1 MASTYAIISLGGK
14 QYRVREGER
23 LLVDRVRTDE
33 GKTFNPDILFLGGDG
48 DGQLKPSV
56 TVTARVVGHVRGD
69 KVRIGKYRPK
79 SGYRRH
85 TGFRS
90 ALTQIEIESIGAAK
104 RAAAKKAEPKQEEA
118 PKQEAPKQ
126 EAPKQEAAAKGL
138 PEGYADMTVAQVS
151 EGAKTWNRP
160 MLEAA
165 LAYEQEHAKRKGAIT
180 AVEHALAAKE
190 EKD

>member
-1 MASTYAIISLGGK
+1 MPAFSTKKMASTYAIISLGGK

-23 LLVDRVRTDE
+23 LLVDRVATDE
-33 GKTFNPDILFLGGDG
+33 GKTFHPDILFLGGDG
-48 DGQLKPSV
+48 NGQLAPST
-56 TVTARVVGHVRGD
+56 TVTARVVGHVRGQ

-104 RAAAKKAEPKQEEA
+104 RSSAKKAEKAEPAAAEPTQEET
-118 PKQEAPKQ
+118 P
-126 EAPKQEAAAKGL
+126 KGL
-138 PEGYADMTVAQVS
+138 PSGYADMTVAEVS
-151 EGAKTWNRP
+151 EGAKGWNRP

-165 LAYEQEHAKRKGAIT
+165 LAYEQEHAKRKGAIS
-180 AVEHALAAKE
+180 ALESALAAKE
-190 EKD
+190 ETD

>member
-23 LLVDRVRTDE
+23 LLVDRVGTDE
-33 GKTFNPDILFLGGDG
+33 GKTFNPDILFLGGEG
-48 DGQLKPSV
+48 DGELKPSV

-85 TGFRS
+85 NGFRA

-104 RAAAKKAEPKQEEA
+104 RAAAAKKAEPKQA
-118 PKQEAPKQ
+118 
-126 EAPKQEAAAKGL
+126 EAAQEDAPKGL
-138 PEGYADMTVAQVS
+138 PNGYEDMTVAQVS
-151 EGAKTWNRP
+151 DGSKTWNRP

-165 LAYEQEHAKRKGAIT
+165 LEYEQAHAKRKGALSAI
-180 AVEHALAAKE
+180 ESALAAKE
-190 EKD
+190 ED

>member
-23 LLVDRVRTDE
+23 LLVDRVATDE
-33 GKTFNPDILFLGGDG
+33 GKTFHPDILFLGGDG
-48 DGQLKPSV
+48 NGQLAPST
-56 TVTARVVGHVRGD
+56 TVTARVVGHVRGP

-104 RAAAKKAEPKQEEA
+104 RTAAKKAEPAEPKQEKAPKREEA
-118 PKQEAPKQ
+118 PK
-126 EAPKQEAAAKGL
+126 GL
-138 PEGYADMTVAQVS
+138 PSGYADMTVADVS
-151 EGAKTWNRP
+151 EGAKGWNRP

-165 LAYEQEHAKRKGAIT
+165 LSYEQEHGKRKGAIS
-180 AVEHALAAKE
+180 ALEAALATKE
-190 EKD
+190 EKS